1 MMMALMLLICI
12 VNVQAILMT
21 KKFKVKG
28 SNKFMFLHKFA
39 IGEDKHGTLRARF
52 RFVKPYVKYVEN
64 QETLPVYLNIYKY
77 NAWDRSLLLDE
88 NDCSGKRTL
97 STSQNTHNVPLNG
110 EWTVPMAISLEAG
123 RQTQVHYVAVDD

>member
-1 MMMALMLLICI
+1 MLLICI

-21 KKFKVKG
+21 KKFKLKG
-28 SNKFMFLHKFA
+28 SSKFMFLQKFA
-39 IGEDKHGTLRARF
+39 IGEDMHGTLRARF

-64 QETLPVYLNIYKY
+64 QDTLPMVINVYKY
-77 NAWDRSLLLDE
+77 NAWDRTLLLDE
-88 NDCSGKRTL
+88 NDCLGKRSHVSHT
-97 STSQNTHNVPLNG
+97 NTHDVPLNG